1 MNWKRNLSGW
11 KPLSEMRGVI
21 RNFMTRRQTE
31 EALRQSEA
39 RFREIADL
47 LPQPLYEADLN
58 GVITFTNR
66 AGFERFGYT
75 PSDLAQGLRLVDM
88 IAPGDREQAL
98 RNMTNMLRGKE
109 SRSSEYTALRKDGT
123 TFPVIISSAPI
134 MKDGVPAGLRG
145 AILDIT
151 DRVRTEER
159 VRQSE
164 LMFRQLAETIREVFW
179 ISDIGT
185 GETLYVSPA
194 YEEIFGKTC
203 QSFYEQSGSFLESI
217 HPGDGANV
225 CAAMACQQNGVPM
238 DEEFR
243 IVRPDG
249 SVRWIRARTFFV
261 ANENKN
267 SARIVGVAED
277 TTERRSAVS
286 VLRKHAGQ
294 LQALSSRLIE
304 ARESERRFI
313 ARELH
318 DEIGQQLTGL
328 KLSLDMMS
336 RSASAPAGEQLP
348 ALQALA
354 AELLERVRNLSLDLR
369 PSMLDDLGL
378 LPALTWHFD
387 RYFDQTGIRV
397 TFTHQG
403 LKKRFGSAIE
413 TVAYRMIQEALTNA
427 ARHAGV
433 KDVSVSL
440 NADAGAVHICV
451 SDQGKGFNPADV
463 LVRRQTVGL
472 FSMRERVESA
482 EGVLTVKSAPGAG
495 TMLVAVVPYCDQD
508 KGRGNTRS

>member
-1 MNWKRNLSGW
+1 M
-11 KPLSEMRGVI
+11 MQGVI
-21 RNFMTRRQTE
+21 RDITSRKRTE
-31 EALRQSEA
+31 EALRQSET
-39 RFREIADL
+39 RFREMADL
-47 LPQPLYEADLN
+47 LPQPLYETDLN
-58 GVITFTNR
+58 GAITFTNR

-75 PSDLAQGLRLVDM
+75 PDDLARGLRTADM
-88 IAPGDREQAL
+88 IVAGERNLAL
-98 RNMTNMLRGKE
+98 RNIAAILRGKTG
-109 SRSSEYTALRKDGT
+109 RSNEYTAQRKDGA
-123 TFPVIISSAPI
+123 TFPIIVSSAPI
-134 MKDGVPAGLRG
+134 MKEGKTAGLRG
-145 AILDIT
+145 IILDIT

-159 VRQSE
+159 LRQSE
-164 LMFRQLAETIREVFW
+164 LKFRQLAETIHEVFW

-203 QSFYEQSGSFLESI
+203 QSFYEQSGAFLESV
-217 HPGDGANV
+217 HPADGANV
-225 CAAMACQQNGVPM
+225 SAAMASQQSGVPM

-261 ANENKN
+261 ANENKE
-267 SARIVGVAED
+267 STRIVGVAED
-277 TTERRSAVS
+277 TTERKNALS

-328 KLSLDMMS
+328 KLSLDMMAQAPHA
-336 RSASAPAGEQLP
+336 RSAEQLP

-397 TFTHQG
+397 SFMHHG
-403 LKKRFGSAIE
+403 LKKRFGPHIE
-413 TVAYRMIQEALTNA
+413 TVAYRVIQEALTNA
-427 ARHAGV
+427 ARYAGV
-433 KDVSVSL
+433 ANVSVSL
-440 NADAGAVHICV
+440 NADAGTVHISV
-451 SDQGKGFNPADV
+451 SDEGKGFNPADV
-463 LVRRQTVGL
+463 LVRRNTVGL
-472 FSMRERVESA
+472 FSMRERVETA
-482 EGVLTVKSAPGAG
+482 GGILKVQSAPGAG
-495 TMLVAVVPYCDQD
+495 TMLVAVVPYGDQD
-508 KGRGNTRS
+508 LEGGTELHDYHRSG